1 MKLTPDNIHIPLVEA
16 FGPDWREDAG
26 ENPDAFDTQLKM
38 LDATLCPR
46 CDEWW
51 EDGDLVA
58 TDAHEDAWCGPCWEA
73 EADDAETMAYHEYC
87 LEGADEADRIQRKQQ
102 HDRANYSLG
111 GANCSPLDTGA

>member
-1 MKLTPDNIHIPLVEA
+1 MRLTPDNIHIPLVEA

-26 ENPDAFDTQLKM
+26 ENPDAFDTQLKV

-73 EADDAETMAYHEYC
+73 EAQECKPFTPYYDYCWEGADDAE
-87 LEGADEADRIQRKQQ
+87 RIQSKQQ
-102 HDRANYSLG
+102 HDR
-111 GANCSPLDTGA
+111 ANCSPLDTGA

>member
-1 MKLTPDNIHIPLVEA
+1 MRLTPDNIHIPLVEA

-26 ENPDAFDTQLKM
+26 ENPDAFDTQLKV

-73 EADDAETMAYHEYC
+73 EAQECKPFTPYYDHCWAGADDA
-87 LEGADEADRIQRKQQ
+87 GRIQSKQQ
-102 HDRANYSLG
+102 HDRKEA
-111 GANCSPLDTGA
+111 AHADTQAHS